1 MRTGVKPMS
10 KNYIFSSESVTA
22 GHPDKICDQISD
34 AILDAILVQD
44 PASRV
49 MAETALFG
57 GVVFLS
63 VRFSTTAKIDIADT
77 ARRVA
82 KEAGYRN
89 SEFNADESSVMISN
103 MGLLPECFPAIDVDA
118 LTTKELGQVTASNQV
133 TVFGFASRQTENL
146 MPLPITL
153 ASRLVK
159 KLEEEIKNGGLDYL
173 MPDGKS
179 QVAVE
184 YKGRAPVRVHGVG
197 LIACQNSDSN
207 VTLKRLRDDL
217 VQAVIEPVMA
227 DAEMSLDDKT
237 DFYLNPEGPFLGG
250 GPKIHSGLTGRKT
263 AMDTYGEYARH
274 SGSALS
280 GKDPL
285 RVDRVGA
292 YAARYAA
299 KNVVAAGLAE
309 DCEVQLTYTVGQAKP
324 ISIQVDTFN
333 TGTIPDR
340 GIEARIRKHFDLR
353 PAVMVKA
360 LGLQHLPSKSGR
372 FYRDLAAYGHMGRE
386 DLEAPWERLDR
397 VDRLKD

>member
-1 MRTGVKPMS
+1 MR

-22 GHPDKICDQISD
+22 GHPDKLCDQISD
-34 AILDAILVQD
+34 AILDAILLQD
-44 PASRV
+44 PSSRV

-57 GVVFLS
+57 GVIFLS
-63 VRFSTTAKIDIADT
+63 VRLSTTAKIDIADT

-103 MGLLPECFPAIDVDA
+103 LGLLPECFPAVDIDA
-118 LTTKELGQVTASNQV
+118 LNARELGQITARNQV
-133 TVFGFASRQTENL
+133 TVFGFASHQTESL
-146 MPLPITL
+146 MPLPIIL
-153 ASRLVK
+153 ASRLTQR
-159 KLEEEIKNGGLDYL
+159 LEQEVKNGGLQYL

-184 YKGRAPVRVHGVG
+184 YKGRTPVRVHGIG
-197 LIACQNSDSN
+197 LIACQNSDST
-207 VTLKRLRDDL
+207 VSLKRLRDDL
-217 VQAVIEPVMA
+217 VQAVIEPVMS
-227 DAEMSLDDKT
+227 DFEMRLDDKT

-250 GPKIHSGLTGRKT
+250 GPKLHSGLTGRKT
-263 AMDTYGEYARH
+263 AIDTYGEYARH

-285 RVDRVGA
+285 RVDRSGA

-299 KNVVAAGLAE
+299 KHVVAAGLAE

-333 TGTIPDR
+333 TGNIPDQD
-340 GIEARIRKHFDLR
+340 IEARIRKHFDLR
-353 PAVMVKA
+353 PGIIVRD
-360 LGLQHLPSKSGR
+360 LGLQHLPAEVGG
-372 FYRDLAAYGHMGRE
+372 FYRQLAAYGHMGRE
-386 DLEAPWERLDR
+386 DLDAPWERLDK
-397 VDRLKD
+397 VDLLKD